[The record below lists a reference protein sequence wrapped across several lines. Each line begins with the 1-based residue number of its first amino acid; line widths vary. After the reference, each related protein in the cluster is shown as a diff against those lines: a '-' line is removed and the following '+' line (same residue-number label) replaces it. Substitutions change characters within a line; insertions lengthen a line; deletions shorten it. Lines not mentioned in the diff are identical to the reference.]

1 MKGPRFFNSATL
13 SVSERLLLRG
23 GSGRMLPIQVLYGV
37 YEHPMLGLTLID
49 TGYGPA
55 VTEGDERSLALRLY
69 ARFLNIGL
77 NDADAPDAVLR
88 REGWNAGAVQTVIL
102 THFHADH
109 IGRLKEFPNARILA
123 DADAWAVLKDRS
135 RLGQLHAG
143 CFAEL
148 LPDDFEA
155 RMTGFEALP
164 LVRHPLLGPCR
175 DLTGAGEVLAVPLP
189 GHALGHHGVL
199 FSNLERP
206 LLYAVDTQWL
216 FQAVAEDRLPGY
228 PARAIYSSDRQA
240 RESVERVRAFARAG
254 GEVVLCHDPNTGPHR
269 L

>member
-13 SVSERLLLRG
+13 SVSERLLLKG
-23 GSGRMLPIQVLYGV
+23 GSRRKLTIPVLYGL
-37 YEHPMLGLTLID
+37 YEHPLLGLTLID

-55 VTEGDERSLALRLY
+55 VTEGAERSLALRLY
-69 ARFLNIGL
+69 ARFLKITL
-77 NDADAPDAVLR
+77 NTDEAPDQVLR
-88 REGWNAGAVQTVIL
+88 REGWTAGAVQTVIL

-123 DADAWAVLKDRS
+123 SEDAFSALTSQS
-135 RLGQLHAG
+135 RLGQLHG
-143 CFAEL
+143 GYFPEL
-148 LPDDFEA
+148 MPDDIEA

-175 DLTGAGEVLAVPLP
+175 DLTGAGEVLAVPLE
-189 GHALGHHGVL
+189 GHALGHYGVL
-199 FSNLERP
+199 FSNLEKP

-216 FQAVAEDRLPGY
+216 WQALAENRLPGY
-228 PARAIYSSDRQA
+228 PVRAVYASERAARD
-240 RESVERVRAFARAG
+240 SVERVRAFARAG
-254 GEVVLCHDPNTGPHR
+254 GEVVLCHNPDRGPHR